1 MDGYEN
7 KEEQGLEQ
15 GREQGQDQ
23 EQNNEQG
30 QNEGQEQNQGQNQDQ
45 GQDSGQNG
53 RDIIYSQVIRAGK
66 RTYFL
71 DVKATRKNDY
81 YLTITESK
89 KRFKRNGKRF
99 FEKHK
104 VFLYKEDFDKF
115 TENLEDVINFIK
127 KEKSDEMNQMNQNQE
142 ENHGEQ
148 QNQEGEDTGYT
159 SDVKF
164 EDLENKE

>member
-7 KEEQGLEQ
+7 KEGQGFEQEQ
-15 GREQGQDQ
+15 DQEQEQEQSQGQDQ
-23 EQNNEQG
+23 QEQG
-30 QNEGQEQNQGQNQDQ
+30 QGQ
-45 GQDSGQNG
+45 SGS
-53 RDIIYSQVIRAGK
+53 DIIYSQVIRAGK

-115 TENLEDVINFIK
+115 TEGLEDVINFIK
-127 KEKSDEMNQMNQNQE
+127 EAKSDEMNQEEDQNNQQKQE
-142 ENHGEQ
+142 EENSS
-148 QNQEGEDTGYT
+148 YT
-159 SDVKF
+159 SDVRF
-164 EDLENKE
+164 EDLENK